1 MSLISTVSL
10 ISSTT
15 SIRIEQDDAGIVHLI
30 FDKADSKV
38 NLLDRCFIDDYVKTV
53 NQLKKMT
60 FTGVVLRSAKTSFF
74 AGGDI
79 TELSDSAI
87 QDIEASFQLLSSL
100 KESMRWLETCGKPL
114 VACINGA
121 ALGSGWELALACHYR
136 IALVTNTA
144 LDIPTV
150 TLGLPEVTLGLIPGV
165 GGVVR
170 MTRLLGFETSIPY
183 LLKGKQF
190 DSEEGVK
197 LGLIDQI
204 ATSNVQMM
212 AQATNWIL
220 SQLQPVRQTFDI
232 ENYQFPGGHV
242 NNPNIASLL
251 VQAPAM
257 LKQKTQGNLPAP
269 EAILAVMIESAEVDV
284 DTALRLETRY
294 FLNVISDQ
302 VAKNMINTFWHQY
315 NQVKAGASRPLDYS
329 VRKFSKVGVLGAG
342 MMGAGIAYALASHG
356 ITVIL
361 KDISIEKA
369 VFAKSYTASI
379 LANCKL
385 ADEEKGAILRRIIPS
400 KAHTDLIGCDMVI
413 EAVFE
418 DRKVKS
424 QAISDTLAAI
434 DAADTRDDVSGSCD
448 KGCDRH
454 GLIMASNTSTLPITS
469 LATASTKPENF
480 IGLHFFSP
488 VDKMPLV
495 EIIKG
500 DKTSLATLAAA
511 YDLVLQIGKVPIVV
525 NDCRGFFTSRLF
537 FTYVSEG
544 MRMLSEGVPAEVIEN
559 AAIQAGLPLGPLAI
573 IDEVSLSLVDNVRNQ
588 TRLDLKA
595 EGKERIDNPADAVL
609 DKLLA
614 LKRRGKLAGAGFYDY
629 SRQGHKQ
636 LWPGLTTV
644 FPTQDN
650 WDIETVKDRLLFVQ
664 SLEALRA
671 YEEGV
676 VTSTR
681 DANIGS
687 IFGLG
692 FPAWTGG
699 VLQFV
704 DHYGAVA
711 FKRRSEQLTE
721 QFGPQFTPAAILSH
735 WYSHSSK

>member
-1 MSLISTVSL
+1 MPLISRTSSIL
-10 ISSTT
+10 IK
-15 SIRIEQDDAGIVHLI
+15 QDDAGIVHLI
-30 FDKADSKV
+30 FDKADSKI
-38 NLLDRCFIDDYVKTV
+38 NLLDRSFIDDYVKTV
-53 NQLKKMT
+53 NKLKKMT

-79 TELSDSAI
+79 AELSDSAV

-136 IALVTNTA
+136 IALVTSTP

-170 MTRLLGFETSIPY
+170 MIRLLGFETSIPY

-204 ATSNVQMM
+204 ATSNVQML

-220 SQLQPVRQTFDI
+220 SQLQPVSQPFDI
-232 ENYQFPGGHV
+232 KNYQLPGGNV
-242 NNPNIASLL
+242 NAPNIASML

-257 LKQKTQGNLPAP
+257 LKKKTQGNLPAP

-294 FLNVISDQ
+294 FLNVISGQ

-315 NQVKAGASRPLDYS
+315 NEVKAGASRPLDYPIT
-329 VRKFSKVGVLGAG
+329 KFSKVGVLGAG

-400 KAHTDLIGCDMVI
+400 KSHSDLVDCDMVI

-424 QAISDTLAAI
+424 QAISETLAAI
-434 DAADTRDDVSGSCD
+434 NVDEVSESHNSSNNCSGSNV
-448 KGCDRH
+448 H
-454 GLIMASNTSTLPITS
+454 GLIIASNTSTLPISS

-500 DKTSLATLAAA
+500 DKTSSATLAAA

-559 AAIQAGLPLGPLAI
+559 AAIQAGLPVGPLAI

-595 EGKERIDNPADAVL
+595 EGKERLDNPADAVL

-614 LKRRGKLAGAGFYDY
+614 LKRLGKLAGAGFYDY
-629 SRQGHKQ
+629 PSQGQKQ
-636 LWPGLTTV
+636 LWSGLATV

-699 VLQFV
+699 VLQLV
-704 DHYGAVA
+704 DHYGVA
-711 FKRRSEQLTE
+711 EFKRRSEQLTE
-721 QFGPQFTPAAILSH
+721 QFGPQFTPAAILSQ
-735 WYSHSSK
+735 W

>member
-1 MSLISTVSL
+1 MS
-10 ISSTT
+10 
-15 SIRIEQDDAGIVHLI
+15 SIRLEQDDAGIVHLI
-30 FDKADSKV
+30 FDKPASKV
-38 NLLDRCFIDDYVKTV
+38 NLLDRRFIDDYVTTV
-53 NQLKKMT
+53 NKLKQMT
-60 FTGVVLRSAKTSFF
+60 FTGVILRSAKTSFF

-79 TELSDSAI
+79 TELSHSAE
-87 QDIEASFQLLSSL
+87 QGIEESFQLLSSL
-100 KESMRWLETCGKPL
+100 KDAMRWLETCGKPV

-136 IALVTNTA
+136 IALVKNV
-144 LDIPTV
+144 L
-150 TLGLPEVTLGLIPGV
+150 LGLPEVTLGLIPGV
-165 GGVVR
+165 GGIVR
-170 MTRLLGFETSIPY
+170 MTRLLGLKAAMPY

-190 DSEEGVK
+190 DSEEGFK
-197 LGLIDQI
+197 LGLINKT

-220 SQLQPVRQTFDI
+220 SQQHPVSQGFDI
-232 ENYQFPGGHV
+232 KGYQLPGGNVSDPHV
-242 NNPNIASLL
+242 VSMI
-251 VQAPAM
+251 VQAPAI
-257 LKQKTQGNLPAP
+257 LKKKTQGNLPAP
-269 EAILAVMIESAEVDV
+269 EAILSVMIESTEVDV
-284 DTALRLETRY
+284 ETALRLETRY
-294 FLNVISDQ
+294 FLSIIRGQ
-302 VAKNMINTFWHQY
+302 VAKNMINTFWHQQ
-315 NQVKAGASRPLDYS
+315 NEIKAGASRPLDLP
-329 VRKFSKVGVLGAG
+329 VKKFSKVGVLGAG

-361 KDISIEKA
+361 KDISLEKA

-385 ADEEKGAILRRIIPS
+385 DDEEKCAILQRITPS
-400 KAHTDLIGCDMVI
+400 RESADLIGCDMVI

-418 DRKVKS
+418 DRKVKN
-424 QAISDTLAAI
+424 QAITEILTAVGDE
-434 DAADTRDDVSGSCD
+434 
-448 KGCDRH
+448 
-454 GLIMASNTSTLPITS
+454 LIMASNTSTLPISS

-500 DKTSLATLAAA
+500 DKTSSATLAAA
-511 YDLVLQIGKVPIVV
+511 YDLVIQIGKVPIVV
-525 NDCRGFFTSRLF
+525 NDSRGFFTSRVF

-544 MRMLSEGVPAEVIEN
+544 MRMLSEGIPAEVIEN
-559 AAIQAGLPLGPLAI
+559 AAIQAGLPVGPLAI
-573 IDEVSLSLVDNVRNQ
+573 TDEVSLSLIDHVRNQ
-588 TRLDLKA
+588 ARLDFKA
-595 EGKERIDNPADAVL
+595 EGKELLDNPADAVL

-629 SRQGHKQ
+629 NGQGHKQ
-636 LWPGLTTV
+636 LWAGLVDV

-687 IFGLG
+687 ILGLG

-699 VLQFV
+699 VLQFIDHHGV
-704 DHYGAVA
+704 DD
-711 FKRRSEQLTE
+711 FKQRAEQLCE
-721 QFGPQFTPAAILSH
+721 QFGPQFTPVAILSE
-735 WYSHSSK
+735 W

>member
-1 MSLISTVSL
+1 MS
-10 ISSTT
+10 

-30 FDKADSKV
+30 FDKPDSKV
-38 NLLDRCFIDDYVKTV
+38 NLLDRRFIDDYVKTM
-53 NQLKKMT
+53 NHLKQMT
-60 FTGVVLRSAKTSFF
+60 FTGVVLRSAKSSFF

-79 TELSDSAI
+79 TELSRSAEQGI
-87 QDIEASFQLLSSL
+87 DASFQLLSSL
-100 KESMRWLETCGKPL
+100 KESMRWLETCGKPV

-136 IALVTNTA
+136 VALVTLPKLGLPA
-144 LDIPTV
+144 V

-165 GGVVR
+165 GGIVR
-170 MTRLLGFETSIPY
+170 MTRLLGFKAAIPY

-197 LGLIDQI
+197 LGLIDQV
-204 ATSNVQMM
+204 ATSNVQML

-220 SQLQPVRQTFDI
+220 SQQEAILQTFDVKD
-232 ENYQFPGGHV
+232 YQLPGGNV
-242 NNPNIASLL
+242 NSPDVASLL

-257 LKQKTQGNLPAP
+257 LKKKTQGNLPAP

-284 DTALRLETRY
+284 ETALRLETRY
-294 FLNVISDQ
+294 FLNVISGQ

-315 NQVKAGASRPLDYS
+315 NEVKAGASRPLDYP
-329 VRKFSKVGVLGAG
+329 VTKFSKVGVLGAG

-400 KAHTDLIGCDMVI
+400 KESADLIGCDMVI

-418 DRKVKS
+418 DRKVKY
-424 QAISDTLAAI
+424 QAITEILA
-434 DAADTRDDVSGSCD
+434 TVGNE
-448 KGCDRH
+448 
-454 GLIMASNTSTLPITS
+454 LIMASNTSTLPISS

-488 VDKMPLV
+488 VDKMQLV

-559 AAIQAGLPLGPLAI
+559 AAIQASLPLGPLAI

-614 LKRRGKLAGAGFYDY
+614 VKRLGKLAGAGFYDY

-636 LWPGLTTV
+636 LWPGLTTI

-711 FKRRSEQLTE
+711 FQRRSEQLTE

>member
-1 MSLISTVSL
+1 MS
-10 ISSTT
+10 
-15 SIRIEQDDAGIVHLI
+15 SIRLEQDDAGIVHLI
-30 FDKADSKV
+30 LDKEDTRV
-38 NLLDRCFIDDYVKTV
+38 NLLDQIFIDDYIAVIHRLRTM
-53 NQLKKMT
+53 N
-60 FTGVVLRSAKTSFF
+60 FTGVILRSSKTSFF

-79 TELSDSAI
+79 TELSRSAALSA
-87 QDIEASFQLLSSL
+87 ENNFELLSSL
-100 KESMRWLETCGKPL
+100 KAAIRWLETCGKPV

-121 ALGSGWELALACHYR
+121 ALGSGWELALACHHR
-136 IALVTNTA
+136 IALSKKV
-144 LDIPTV
+144 V
-150 TLGLPEVTLGLIPGV
+150 LGLPEVTLGLIPGV

-170 MTRLLGFETSIPY
+170 MTRLLGLQASVPY

-190 DSEEGVK
+190 DCQEGLA

-204 ATSNVQMM
+204 ASSNVEMM

-220 SQLQPVRQTFDI
+220 TQSLPVSQCFERPD
-232 ENYQFPGGHV
+232 YQLPGG
-242 NNPNIASLL
+242 NIDDPKLAHFI
-251 VQAPAM
+251 VTAPAL

-269 EAILAVMIESAEVDV
+269 EAILAVMMESVEVDIE
-284 DTALRLETRY
+284 TALKIETRY
-294 FLNVISDQ
+294 FIHIIRGQ
-302 VAKNMINTFWHQY
+302 IAKNMINTFWHQH
-315 NQVKAGASRPLDYS
+315 NEIKAGASRPEECALTT
-329 VRKFSKVGVLGAG
+329 FSKVGVLGAG

-356 ITVIL
+356 ITVVL

-379 LANCKL
+379 LANCQL
-385 ADEEKGAILRRIIPS
+385 PDEEKGAILQRIIPS
-400 KAHTDLIGCDMVI
+400 KSAAELVGCEMVI

-424 QAISDTLAAI
+424 QATTETLQAI
-434 DAADTRDDVSGSCD
+434 GDDI
-448 KGCDRH
+448 
-454 GLIMASNTSTLPITS
+454 IMASNTSTLPITS
-469 LATASTKPENF
+469 LATSSTKPENF

-488 VDKMPLV
+488 VDRMPLV

-500 DKTSLATLAAA
+500 AKTSPSTLAAA

-525 NDCRGFFTSRLF
+525 NDCRGFFTSRVF

-559 AAIQAGLPLGPLAI
+559 GAILAGLPIGPLAI
-573 IDEVSLSLVDNVRNQ
+573 IDEVSLSLIDNVRNQ
-588 TRLDLKA
+588 ARLDLKS
-595 EGKERIDNPADAVL
+595 EGKSRPDNPADEVL

-614 LKRRGKLAGAGFYDY
+614 LKRRGKLAGGGFYDY
-629 SRQGHKQ
+629 GQQGQKQ
-636 LWPGLTTV
+636 LWSGLVTL
-644 FPTQDN
+644 FPTNDD

-671 YEEGV
+671 YEQGV

-687 IFGLG
+687 IMGLG

-704 DHYGAVA
+704 EHHG
-711 FKRRSEQLTE
+711 SENFRARAQQLCDK
-721 QFGPQFTPAAILSH
+721 FGPQFTPVDILSE
-735 WYSHSSK
+735 W

>member
-1 MSLISTVSL
+1 MPL
-10 ISSTT
+10 ISSTS
-15 SIRIEQDDAGIVHLI
+15 SIRVKQDDAGIVHLI
-30 FDKADSKV
+30 FDKPDSKV
-38 NLLDRCFIDDYVKTV
+38 NLLDRSFIDDYVTTV
-53 NQLKKMT
+53 KRLKQMT
-60 FTGVVLRSAKTSFF
+60 FTGVVLRSAKSSFF

-79 TELSDSAI
+79 TQLSHSVE

-100 KESMRWLETCGKPL
+100 KEAMRWLETCGKPV

-136 IALVTNTA
+136 VALVKNA
-144 LDIPTV
+144 QLGLLAV

-170 MTRLLGFETSIPY
+170 MTRLLGFKAAIPY

-190 DSEEGVK
+190 DSEEGFK
-197 LGLIDQI
+197 IGLIDKI

-212 AQATNWIL
+212 AQATSWIL
-220 SQLQPVRQTFDI
+220 SQQLAVSQTFDVKD
-232 ENYQFPGGHV
+232 YQLPGGNV
-242 NNPNIASLL
+242 NSPAIASML

-269 EAILAVMIESAEVDV
+269 EAILSVMIESAEVDV
-284 DTALRLETRY
+284 ETALRLETRY
-294 FLNVISDQ
+294 FLHVIRGQ

-315 NQVKAGASRPLDYS
+315 NEVKAGASRPLDLA
-329 VRKFSKVGVLGAG
+329 VTQFSKVGILGAG

-385 ADEEKGAILRRIIPS
+385 PDEEKGAILKRIIPS
-400 KAHTDLIGCDMVI
+400 KEPADLIGCDMVI

-424 QAISDTLAAI
+424 QAITEILATVG
-434 DAADTRDDVSGSCD
+434 D
-448 KGCDRH
+448 
-454 GLIMASNTSTLPITS
+454 GLIMASNTSTLPISS

-500 DKTSLATLAAA
+500 DKTSSATLAAA

-525 NDCRGFFTSRLF
+525 NDCRGFFTSRVF

-544 MRMLSEGVPAEVIEN
+544 MRMLSEGIPAEVIEN
-559 AAIQAGLPLGPLAI
+559 AAIQAGLPVGPLAI
-573 IDEVSLSLVDNVRNQ
+573 IDEVSLSLIDNVRNQ
-588 TRLDLKA
+588 ARLDFKA
-595 EGKERIDNPADAVL
+595 EGKERLDNPADTVL

-614 LKRRGKLAGAGFYDY
+614 LKRLGKLAGAGFYDY
-629 SRQGHKQ
+629 SRQGQKQ
-636 LWPGLTTV
+636 LWPGLV
-644 FPTQDN
+644 AEFPTQDN

-704 DHYGAVA
+704 EHYGADN
-711 FKRRSEQLTE
+711 FKCRAQQLCE
-721 QFGPQFTPAAILSH
+721 QFGPQFSSVAVLSK
-735 WYSHSSK
+735 W

>member
-1 MSLISTVSL
+1 MS
-10 ISSTT
+10 
-15 SIRIEQDDAGIVHLI
+15 SIRLEQDDAGIVHLI
-30 FDKADSKV
+30 FDKPGSKV
-38 NLLDRCFIDDYVKTV
+38 NLLDRGFIDDYVTTV
-53 NQLKKMT
+53 NNLKQMR
-60 FTGVVLRSAKTSFF
+60 FTGVILRSAKASFF

-79 TELSDSAI
+79 TELSDSAE
-87 QDIEASFQLLSSL
+87 QGIEESFKLLSSI
-100 KESMRWLETCGKPL
+100 KEVMRWLETCGKPV

-136 IALVTNTA
+136 VALVKNSQLGLPA
-144 LDIPTV
+144 V

-170 MTRLLGFETSIPY
+170 MTRLLGFKAATPY
-183 LLKGKQF
+183 LLKGRQF
-190 DSEEGVK
+190 DSEEGFK

-204 ATSNVQMM
+204 ATSPVQMM

-220 SQLQPVRQTFDI
+220 SQQQAVFQTFDI
-232 ENYQFPGGHV
+232 AGYQLPGGNV
-242 NNPNIASLL
+242 NDPNIASLI

-269 EAILAVMIESAEVDV
+269 EAILAVMIESTEVDIE
-284 DTALRLETRY
+284 TALRIETRY
-294 FLNVISDQ
+294 FLNIIRGQ

-315 NQVKAGASRPLDYS
+315 NAVKSGGSRPHGYPLT
-329 VRKFSKVGVLGAG
+329 KFNKVGVLGAG

-361 KDISIEKA
+361 KDISLEKA
-369 VFAKSYTASI
+369 VFAKSYSASI
-379 LANCKL
+379 LSNCKL
-385 ADEEKGAILRRIIPS
+385 ADEENGAILQRIIPS
-400 KAHTDLIGCDMVI
+400 KEPSDLVGCEMVI

-418 DRKVKS
+418 DRTIKS
-424 QAISDTLAAI
+424 QATIEILAAVG
-434 DAADTRDDVSGSCD
+434 DNV
-448 KGCDRH
+448 
-454 GLIMASNTSTLPITS
+454 IMASNTSTLPISS
-469 LATASTKPENF
+469 LAVASTKPANF

-500 DKTSLATLAAA
+500 DKTSAATLAAA

-525 NDCRGFFTSRLF
+525 NDCRGFFTSRVF

-544 MRMLSEGVPAEVIEN
+544 MRMLSEGIPAEVIEN
-559 AAIQAGLPLGPLAI
+559 AAIQVGLPVGPLAI
-573 IDEVSLSLVDNVRNQ
+573 IDEVSLSLIDNVRNQ
-588 TRLDLKA
+588 ARLDFKA
-595 EGKERIDNPADAVL
+595 QGKERFDNPADAVL

-614 LKRRGKLAGAGFYDY
+614 LKRVGKLAGAGFYDY

-636 LWPGLTTV
+636 LWSGLV
-644 FPTQDN
+644 DIFPTQDN

-699 VLQFV
+699 VLQLI
-704 DHYGAVA
+704 DHYGAA
-711 FKRRSEQLTE
+711 EFKFRSEQLCA
-721 QFGPQFTPAAILSH
+721 QFGPQFTPVAALSD
-735 WYSHSSK
+735 WSA

>member
-1 MSLISTVSL
+1 V
-10 ISSTT
+10 TT
-15 SIRIEQDDAGIVHLI
+15 IN
-30 FDKADSKV
+30 K
-38 NLLDRCFIDDYVKTV
+38 
-53 NQLKKMT
+53 LKQMT
-60 FTGVVLRSAKTSFF
+60 FTGVVLRSAKKSFF

-79 TELSDSAI
+79 TELSQSAE
-87 QDIEASFQLLSSL
+87 QGIEEDFQLLSSL
-100 KESMRWLETCGKPL
+100 KEAMRWLETCGKPV

-136 IALVTNTA
+136 VALVKNTELSLPA
-144 LDIPTV
+144 V

-170 MTRLLGFETSIPY
+170 MTRLLGFKAAMPY

-190 DSEEGVK
+190 DSEEGFK
-197 LGLIDQI
+197 LGLVDQI
-204 ATSNVQMM
+204 STSTVQMM

-220 SQLQPVRQTFDI
+220 SQQQSVYQPFDVKD
-232 ENYQFPGGHV
+232 YQLPGGNV
-242 NNPNIASLL
+242 NTPSIANLL

-269 EAILAVMIESAEVDV
+269 EAILSVMIESTEVDV
-284 DTALRLETRY
+284 ETALRIETRY
-294 FLNVISDQ
+294 FLNVIRGQ
-302 VAKNMINTFWHQY
+302 VAKNMINTFWHQH
-315 NQVKAGASRPLDYS
+315 NEVKAGASRPVDHS
-329 VRKFSKVGVLGAG
+329 VTHFSKVGVLGAG

-361 KDISIEKA
+361 KDISLEKA

-379 LANCKL
+379 LANCTL
-385 ADEEKGAILRRIIPS
+385 ADEDKCAILKRIILS
-400 KAHTDLIGCDMVI
+400 KEPADLIGCDMVI

-424 QAISDTLAAI
+424 QAITEILAAVG
-434 DAADTRDDVSGSCD
+434 DD
-448 KGCDRH
+448 
-454 GLIMASNTSTLPITS
+454 LIMASNTSTLPISS

-500 DKTSLATLAAA
+500 DRTSTATLAAA

-525 NDCRGFFTSRLF
+525 NDCRGFFTSRIF

-544 MRMLSEGVPAEVIEN
+544 MRMLSEGIPAEVIEN
-559 AAIQAGLPLGPLAI
+559 AAIQAGLPVGPLAI
-573 IDEVSLSLVDNVRNQ
+573 IDEVSLSLIDNVRNQ
-588 TRLDLKA
+588 ARLDFKA
-595 EGKERIDNPADAVL
+595 EGKLRVDNPADAVL

-614 LKRRGKLAGAGFYDY
+614 LKRFGKLAGAGFYDY
-629 SRQGHKQ
+629 SGQGPKQ
-636 LWPGLTTV
+636 LWPGLVDV

-650 WDIETVKDRLLFVQ
+650 WDIDTVKDRLLFVQ
-664 SLEALRA
+664 SIEALRA
-671 YEEGV
+671 YREGV

-699 VLQFV
+699 VLQFIE
-704 DHYGAVA
+704 HYGTDN
-711 FKRRSEQLTE
+711 FKCRAQQFCD
-721 QFGPQFTPAAILSH
+721 QFGDQFRL
-735 WYSHSSK
+735 

>member
-1 MSLISTVSL
+1 MS
-10 ISSTT
+10 

-30 FDKADSKV
+30 FDKPASKV
-38 NLLDRCFIDDYVKTV
+38 NLLDRSFIDNYVTTINK
-53 NQLKKMT
+53 LKQMT
-60 FTGVVLRSAKTSFF
+60 FTGVILRSVKKSFF

-79 TELSDSAI
+79 AELSHSAE
-87 QDIEASFQLLSSL
+87 QSIEKSFQLLCSL
-100 KESMRWLETCGKPL
+100 KEAMRWLETCGKPV

-136 IALVTNTA
+136 VALVKNV
-144 LDIPTV
+144 LLGLPEV

-170 MTRLLGFETSIPY
+170 MTRLLGLKAAIPY
-183 LLKGKQF
+183 LLKGQQF
-190 DSEEGVK
+190 DSEEGFQ

-212 AQATNWIL
+212 AQATTWIL
-220 SQLQPVRQTFDI
+220 SQQQAVFQTFDVKD
-232 ENYQFPGGHV
+232 YQLPGGHV
-242 NNPNIASLL
+242 NTPSIASML

-257 LKQKTQGNLPAP
+257 LKKKTQGNLPAP
-269 EAILAVMIESAEVDV
+269 EAILSVMIESTEVDV
-284 DTALRLETRY
+284 ETALRLETRY
-294 FLNVISDQ
+294 FLNVIRGQ

-315 NQVKAGASRPLDYS
+315 NEIKAGASRPLDLP
-329 VRKFSKVGVLGAG
+329 VTQFRKVGVLGAG

-385 ADEEKGAILRRIIPS
+385 VDEDKCAILQRITPS
-400 KAHTDLIGCDMVI
+400 KESSDLIGCDMVI

-418 DRKVKS
+418 DRKVKH
-424 QAISDTLAAI
+424 QAITEILTAI
-434 DAADTRDDVSGSCD
+434 GDDI
-448 KGCDRH
+448 
-454 GLIMASNTSTLPITS
+454 IMASNTSTLPIS
-469 LATASTKPENF
+469 NLALASTKPENF

-500 DKTSLATLAAA
+500 DKTSPATLAAA

-525 NDCRGFFTSRLF
+525 NDGRGFFTSRIF
-537 FTYVSEG
+537 FSYVSEG
-544 MRMLSEGVPAEVIEN
+544 MRMLSEGIPAEVIEN
-559 AAIQAGLPLGPLAI
+559 AAIQAGFPVGPLAI
-573 IDEVSLSLVDNVRNQ
+573 TDEVSLSLIDNVRNQ
-588 TRLDLKA
+588 ARLDFKA
-595 EGKERIDNPADAVL
+595 EGKEELDNPADAVL

-614 LKRRGKLAGAGFYDY
+614 LKRLGKLAGAGFYDY
-629 SRQGHKQ
+629 SRQGQKQ
-636 LWPGLTTV
+636 LWTGLVDV

-650 WDIETVKDRLLFVQ
+650 WNIDTVKDRLLFVQ

-671 YEEGV
+671 LEEGV

-687 IFGLG
+687 ILGLG

-704 DHYGAVA
+704 EHYGADN
-711 FKRRSEQLTE
+711 FKCRAQQLCDE
-721 QFGPQFTPAAILSH
+721 FGPQFTTVDILS
-735 WYSHSSK
+735 KL